1 MHRSGRATA
10 AMPNGPTEHDGRA
23 ILTHPGDGL
32 PIWLRNTL
40 VGPRRRI
47 PMRIQS
53 SNGPAC
59 RSLGTPTLMIAT
71 AGRNR
76 PCEHTADLL
85 HLAISSLPYRL
96 PRSPLF
102 LLLSGRIRTGRR
114 MEQMIAPPTE
124 IRPTLD

>member
-76 PCEHTADLL
+76 PGEGTADLL
-85 HLAISSLPYRL
+85 HLSISSLPYRL

-102 LLLSGRIRTGRR
+102 LLLSVHGPTPRRRIRVVR
-114 MEQMIAPPTE
+114 
-124 IRPTLD
+124 RPTQM